1 LTAVAAVITTLACV
15 ALAQSMAGLDHSR
28 GHAAAR
34 YLASRLALARTQA
47 VARGA
52 AVGLRFDQVP
62 GGFVFS
68 VFLDGNGNGVRTADT
83 QSGVDSPIEPATS
96 LFEQFPG
103 VDIGLTPN
111 SPGTDPVQLGQT
123 NLLTFTPPGTA
134 TAGTIYIR
142 DREGTQWAVRVLG
155 STGRTR
161 VLRYDPRTKGWL
173 VAD

>member
-1 LTAVAAVITTLACV
+1 MAITSVIATLACIAMSRV
-15 ALAQSMAGLDHSR
+15 TAALDHSQ

-34 YLASRLALARTQA
+34 FLASRLGLARAQA

-52 AVGLRFDQVP
+52 AVGLRFDQTTS
-62 GGFVFS
+62 GYTFT
-68 VFLDGNGNGVRTADT
+68 VFLDGNSNGIRTLDIQAA
-83 QSGVDSPIEPATS
+83 VDVPIEPTIS

-111 SPGTDPVQLGQT
+111 SPGTDPVQLGRT
-123 NLLTFTPPGTA
+123 NLLTFTPTGTA

-142 DREGTQWAVRVLG
+142 DRESTQWAVRVLG
-155 STGRTR
+155 ATGRTR
-161 VLRYDPRTKGWL
+161 VLRYDARMRAWA

>member
-1 LTAVAAVITTLACV
+1 MAVVSVSATLACV
-15 ALAQSMAGLDHSR
+15 AVSQVLSTVDHSR

-34 YLASRLALARTQA
+34 YLAARLGLARSQA

-52 AVGLRFDQVP
+52 AVGLRFDQVA
-62 GGFVFS
+62 GGVAFS
-68 VFLDGNGNGVRTADT
+68 VFVDGNGNGIRTVDIQA
-83 QSGVDSPIEPATS
+83 GVDLPIEPVTS
-96 LFEQFPG
+96 LFDQFPG

-111 SPGTDPVQLGQT
+111 SPGTDPVQLGRT
-123 NLLTFTPPGTA
+123 NLLTFTPTGTA

-161 VLRYDPRTKGWL
+161 VLRYDPRIGAWL
-173 VAD
+173 IAE